1 MISCYLSFKLFKK
14 LQVIIFPFIFF
25 LVKKF
30 QDLFLLFTQKWDFCF
45 SRSANA
51 KRSKCFQN
59 VFSPKTKKT
68 KSDILSNFF
77 FLEGNWCKTLWVAFK
92 QTNNKQQ
99 LFYIC
104 KQTNNLTFAVN
115 CLNQKLKFLHQI
127 ISVPLNL
134 NISSSKSN
142 QFSRIATLSFS
153 VKNDPFLQNL
163 NYFSLCAKYKNN
175 GLTSSIFFVKYFQE

>member
-14 LQVIIFPFIFF
+14 LQVIIFPLIFF

-30 QDLFLLFTQKWDFCF
+30 QDLFLLLHTKMGLLFQKICKCKTFQMLLECFFTQKI
-45 SRSANA
+45 
-51 KRSKCFQN
+51 
-59 VFSPKTKKT
+59 

-77 FLEGNWCKTLWVAFK
+77 FLEGNWCKTLWVAFE
-92 QTNNKQQ
+92 QTNEQQ

-127 ISVPLNL
+127 TLSKISVPLNL

-142 QFSRIATLSFS
+142 
-153 VKNDPFLQNL
+153 
-163 NYFSLCAKYKNN
+163 
-175 GLTSSIFFVKYFQE
+175 